1 MISTLVAAQMLVV
14 MSTAA
19 HLQAAP
25 TPVRPSDPAGRAQ
38 FDALCAVG
46 ELSMLPMPPSRTV
59 DPQGYSR
66 WRADKAKVWLPR
78 AITSFVAIGRDE
90 DAAVGF
96 ILNGVVQLSKRPDFV
111 TVAYSLQNQCAAVV
125 VAEPTP

>member
-1 MISTLVAAQMLVV
+1 MISTLVAAQMLVM

-19 HLQAAP
+19 HQQAAP

-59 DPQGYSR
+59 DLQGYRR
-66 WRADKAKVWLPR
+66 WRDDTAKIWLPR
-78 AITSFVAIGRDE
+78 AISSFVAIGRDE
-90 DAAVGF
+90 DTAVGI
-96 ILNGVVQLSKRPDFV
+96 ILNGVVQLSKQPDFV
-111 TVAYSLQNQCAAVV
+111 TVAYSLKNQCAAVV
-125 VAEPTP
+125 AAEPTR